1 MIAITSFS
9 QKGYETYGKKFLDS
23 AVKHFPGQ
31 IIVYYEEKPDF
42 EHEKVIYKPLYD
54 IFGLNAFLQYCD
66 ANPIF
71 HGQTGSGY
79 SYNYNAYT
87 FAKKAFSQFDA
98 LQHYNGKIFW
108 IDADCVIQKDI
119 PKDFLEGLFNFTV
132 FDDQYSS
139 SIVAMQRDGLY
150 TETGF
155 VGFDND
161 KPVMQEFLKIY
172 MNVYRKGILFT
183 LRGWHDCYA
192 LDKAIEQ
199 SGVSVKNL
207 SPDFPE
213 HGINVMPH
221 TVLGPYIVHNK
232 GNRKHAVQRKEG

>member
-9 QKGYETYGKKFLDS
+9 QKGYETYGRKFLES
-23 AVKHFPGQ
+23 AVNHFPGP

-42 EHEKVIYKPLYD
+42 DHVKIAYKPLYD
-54 IFGLNAFLQYCD
+54 IFGLKAFLQYCD

-87 FAKKAFSQFDA
+87 FAKKAFAQFDA

-119 PKDFLEGLFNFTV
+119 PEDFLEGLFDGNSLV
-132 FDDQYSS
+132 LL
-139 SIVAMQRDGLY
+139 QRDGLY

-172 MNVYRKGILFT
+172 TDIYRKGILFT

-192 LDKAIEQ
+192 LDKAVEL

-221 TVLGPYIVHNK
+221 SVLAPYLIHNK
-232 GNRKHAVQRKEG
+232 GNRKHAV

>member
-9 QKGYETYGKKFLDS
+9 QKGYETYGKKFLES

-42 EHEKVIYKPLYD
+42 EHEKVTYKPIYD

-87 FAKKAFSQFDA
+87 FAKKAFCQFDA

-119 PKDFLEGLFNFTV
+119 PKDFLESLF
-132 FDDQYSS
+132 DGA
-139 SIVAMQRDGLY
+139 SIVAMQREGLY

-161 KPVMQEFLKIY
+161 KPVMDEFLKIY

-192 LDKAIEQ
+192 LDKAIEL
-199 SGVSVKNL
+199 SGVLVTNL
-207 SPDFPE
+207 SSDFPK
-213 HGINVMPH
+213 HGIDVMPH
-221 TVLGPYIVHNK
+221 TVLAPYLVHNK
-232 GNRKHAVQRKEG
+232 GNRKHAVQREVK